1 MKHFQKLLPVAAVL
15 ISLSPLAAKAVTYN
29 GSHPAISHSWDTE
42 FRTLAENSKGRATD
56 HYAVNSKGRATDHYA
71 ANSKGR
77 ATDHYAVNSKGRPGE
92 FARPTAE
99 QAAFTGQNSF
109 SAATPPN
116 ANDAPIPNGN

>member
-42 FRTLAENSKGRATD
+42 FRTLAE
-56 HYAVNSKGRATDHYA
+56 NSKGRATDHYA